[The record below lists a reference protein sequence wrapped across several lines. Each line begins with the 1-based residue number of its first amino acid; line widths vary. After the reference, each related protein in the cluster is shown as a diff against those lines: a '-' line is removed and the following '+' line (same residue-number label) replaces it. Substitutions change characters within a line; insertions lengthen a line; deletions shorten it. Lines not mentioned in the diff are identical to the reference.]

1 MSRTG
6 TEASGSNTRES
17 LMRDAVIVDV
27 VRTAGGKRNGRL
39 SGWHPADLAAETL
52 KALQQRNDIDPGIID
67 DVIMGCVMQ
76 VGAQSLNIGRNA
88 VLAAG
93 WPESVPATTI
103 DRQCGSSQQS
113 AHFAAQGVMAGAYD
127 VVVAG
132 GVEVMSL
139 VPMGASAMVKDI
151 GFPFGPQVGLRY
163 ADAGGLVPQGE
174 SAERIADKWGLSRD
188 DLDAFS
194 LESQNRAARAR
205 DEGRFDNE
213 IVPVREIRRDK
224 ETGDV
229 IESDEVVTADEGI
242 RESTMESLAN
252 LKPAFR
258 PDGKVTAGNSSQI
271 TDGASAALIMSA
283 EKAEELGLR
292 PRARFHTF
300 ALAGVDPI
308 MMLTGPIPA
317 TAKALERSG
326 LSMDDIDLTEI
337 NEAFASVVLS
347 WEKEHHPDMSKV
359 NVNGGAIALGHPLGC
374 SGTKLLATLVNEL
387 ERTGGRYGLQ
397 TMCEG
402 GGMANAT
409 IVERLG

>member
-1 MSRTG
+1 MAT
-6 TEASGSNTRES
+6 
-17 LMRDAVIVDV
+17 AVIVDA
-27 VRTAGGKRNGRL
+27 VRTPGGKRNGKL
-39 SGWHPADLAAETL
+39 SGWHPADLAGEVL
-52 KALQQRNDIDPGIID
+52 KALAERNDLDPAVVD

-76 VGAQSLNIGRNA
+76 VGHQGLNIGRNA

-93 WPESVPATTI
+93 WPESVPATSV

-113 AHFAAQGVMAGAYD
+113 AHFAAQGVIAGAYD

-139 VPMGASAMVKDI
+139 VPMGASAMVKDV
-151 GFPFGPQVGLRY
+151 GFPFGNNMGLRY
-163 ADAGGLVPQGE
+163 AERGGLVPQGI
-174 SAERIADKWGLSRD
+174 SAEMIADKWDLSRE
-188 DLDAFS
+188 DLDAFA
-194 LESQNRAARAR
+194 LKSQQRAATAR
-205 DEGRFDNE
+205 DEGRFDRE
-213 IVPVREIRRDK
+213 IIPVREMRRDK
-224 ETGDV
+224 ETGEV
-229 IESDEVVTADEGI
+229 IASDEVVAADEGI
-242 RESTMESLAN
+242 RESTMETLAN
-252 LKPAFR
+252 LKPAFKE
-258 PDGKVTAGNSSQI
+258 DGKVTAGNSSQI
-271 TDGASAALIMSA
+271 TDGASAALIMSE
-283 EKAEELGLR
+283 EKANELGLT
-292 PRARFHTF
+292 PRARFHSF

-308 MMLTGPIPA
+308 TMLTGPIPA
-317 TAKALERSG
+317 TTKVFERSG
-326 LSMDDIDLTEI
+326 LTMADIDLTEI
-337 NEAFASVVLS
+337 NEAFASVVLA